1 MQKLFDKLAK
11 ILKLEA
17 DRGYSNSAV
26 IGGIDSFL
34 TFWYQEVR
42 AVGKRDD
49 LFVVDEIVTKLRT
62 YEQLEPEDR
71 RQVVATVL
79 EKLGHTPPDGAP
91 PAEEEKPAPK
101 RQDEP
106 ETPTEAV
113 DTPTAPAPEQP
124 TTESADAPQ
133 PASAPARTADA
144 DDVDAEALLEQD
156 AALDES
162 VRAVS
167 GVGTKWAER
176 LRNLDIETV
185 RDLLYHLPHRY
196 EDFRRLKKISELMYG
211 ETVTI
216 TGTVEET
223 HVRESKRSGTL
234 IVTSVISDST
244 GTIQATWF
252 NQPYLQRQLRKGR
265 PIRLSGKVDQYLG
278 RLQFQS
284 PDWEPVDRK
293 QLHTG
298 GLVPIYP
305 LTEQVSIKWLRGT
318 IRKAVRSYAR
328 RIPDPVP
335 EWVRRDFDLVD
346 LPTAL
351 TQVHMPTNVDA
362 IEQAKQRLAFDELLL
377 IQLGV
382 LQQRRRWKAQ
392 PGISIP
398 TNDDALSR
406 FEESLPFTLT
416 AAQQRA
422 LGEILED
429 MRQPAAMS
437 RLLQGDVG
445 SGKTV
450 VAAAAL
456 LQVVAAGYQ
465 GAMMAPTEILAEQHY
480 YSLRELLNQSKTLLP
495 HSDEVRIEL
504 LTGSRSASEKDN
516 IAQQLATGEID
527 VVVGTHAIIQDR
539 VEFDN
544 LGLAIVDEQHRFGVR
559 QRASLREKGAQPDML
574 VMSATPIPRSLA
586 LTIYGDLDISVIDEL
601 PPGRQE
607 IKTILATPRE
617 RERAY
622 HYIRAQAERGRQAFI
637 ICPLVED
644 SDKIEAKAAVD
655 EYNRLSQEV
664 FPDLALGLLH
674 GRLSQQEKEAAMEAF
689 YRGETNILVS
699 TAVVEVG
706 IDVPNATVMLIESAN
721 RFGLAQ
727 LHQFRGRVGRGEHK
741 SACILMADDD
751 LSGEGE
757 ARLNVM
763 VETSDGFKL
772 AEEDLKLRGPGE
784 FFGTRQSG
792 LPDLN
797 VAGLG
802 DTRTLEQ
809 ARRAAKRLLSDDPEL
824 QRPEVV
830 LLKKHTRTF
839 WKETEGDLS

>member
-17 DRGYSNSAV
+17 DRGYTNSAV

-62 YEQLEPEDR
+62 YDQLEKADR
-71 RQVVATVL
+71 RQLVATVL
-79 EKLGHTPPDGAP
+79 KKLGHEPPDAVSP
-91 PAEEEKPAPK
+91 VEEQEPAATQE
-101 RQDEP
+101 DTP
-106 ETPTEAV
+106 ESPTKAA
-113 DTPTAPAPEQP
+113 DTPTAPAPDQAQKP
-124 TTESADAPQ
+124 TDSSEPAPTHT
-133 PASAPARTADA
+133 RTADA
-144 DDVDAEALLEQD
+144 VDAQELLEQD

-167 GVGTKWAER
+167 GVGTKWAQR
-176 LRNLDIETV
+176 LSNLDIETV
-185 RDLLYHLPHRY
+185 RDLLYHMPHRY

-234 IVTSVISDST
+234 IITSVISDST

-318 IRKAVRSYAR
+318 IRKAVRNYAR

-398 TNDDALSR
+398 TNDDTLSR
-406 FEESLPFTLT
+406 FEKSLPFALT
-416 AAQQRA
+416 VAQQRA

-429 MRQPAAMS
+429 MRQPTAMS

-456 LQVVAAGYQ
+456 LQTVAAGYQ

-480 YSLRELLNQSKTLLP
+480 YSLRELLDQRKSLLP
-495 HSDEVRIEL
+495 HDDEVRIEL
-504 LTGSRSASEKDN
+504 LTGSRSAAEKDE
-516 IAQQLATGEID
+516 IARQLAIGDID

-539 VEFDN
+539 VDFDN

-559 QRASLREKGAQPDML
+559 QRASLREKGTQPDML

-622 HYIRAQAERGRQAFI
+622 HYIRAQVERGRQAFI

-644 SDKIEAKAAVD
+644 SDKVEAKAAVE
-655 EYNRLSQEV
+655 EYNRLSKEI
-664 FPDLALGLLH
+664 FPDLELGLLH
-674 GRLSQQEKEAAMEAF
+674 GRLSQEEKEATMTAF
-689 YRGETNILVS
+689 YRGQTDILVS

-727 LHQFRGRVGRGEHK
+727 LHQFRGRVGRGEHQ
-741 SACILMADDD
+741 SACILMADEN
-751 LSGEGE
+751 LSSDGE

-809 ARRAAKRLLSDDPEL
+809 ARRAAKRLLSDDPDLE
-824 QRPEVV
+824 RPEVV
-830 LLKKHTRTF
+830 LLKKHVRNF
-839 WKETEGDLS
+839 WKEAEGDLS

>member
-17 DRGYSNSAV
+17 DRGYTNSAV

-34 TFWYQEVR
+34 TFWHQEVR
-42 AVGKRDD
+42 AIGKRDD
-49 LFVVDEIVTKLRT
+49 LFVVDEIVTKLRR
-62 YEQLEPEDR
+62 YDQLDTADR
-71 RQVVATVL
+71 RQLVATVL
-79 EKLGHTPPDGAP
+79 EKLGHEPPDGTP
-91 PAEEEKPAPK
+91 PAEEQKPATPETEKPDST
-101 RQDEP
+101 RQAAA
-106 ETPTEAV
+106 TTS
-113 DTPTAPAPEQP
+113 APAPERTQAEP
-124 TTESADAPQ
+124 VEASQ
-133 PASAPARTADA
+133 PAPERTRTAD
-144 DDVDAEALLEQD
+144 VDAQQLLEQD

-162 VRAVS
+162 VREVS

-176 LRNLDIETV
+176 LSNLEIETV

-223 HVRESKRSGTL
+223 RVRESKRSGTL
-234 IVTSVISDST
+234 IITSVISDGT

-305 LTEQVSIKWLRGT
+305 LTEQISIKWLRGT
-318 IRKAVRSYAR
+318 IRKAVRNYAR

-392 PGISIP
+392 SGIAIP
-398 TNDDALSR
+398 TNDEVLAR
-406 FEESLPFTLT
+406 FEDSLPFALT

-429 MRQPAAMS
+429 MHQPAAMS

-456 LQVVAAGYQ
+456 LQAVAAGYQ
-465 GAMMAPTEILAEQHY
+465 GALMAPTEILAEQHY
-480 YSLRELLNQSKTLLP
+480 YSLRELLNQRKSLLP
-495 HSDEVRIEL
+495 HDDEVRIEL
-504 LTGSRSASEKDN
+504 LTGSQSTSEKDK
-516 IAQQLATGEID
+516 IARQLTSGEVD
-527 VVVGTHAIIQDR
+527 VVVGTHTIIQDR
-539 VEFDN
+539 VDFDN

-559 QRASLREKGAQPDML
+559 QRASLREKGTQPDML

-607 IKTILATPRE
+607 IKTVLATPRE

-622 HYIRAQAERGRQAFI
+622 HYIRAQVERGRQAFI

-644 SDKIEAKAAVD
+644 SDKVEAKAAVD
-655 EYNRLSQEV
+655 EYNRLSKEV
-664 FPDLALGLLH
+664 FPDLDLGLLH
-674 GRLSQQEKEAAMEAF
+674 GRLSQEEKEATMAAF
-689 YRGETNILVS
+689 YRGEIDILVS

-727 LHQFRGRVGRGEHK
+727 LHQFRGRVGRGEQQ
-741 SACILMADDD
+741 SACILMADEN
-751 LSGEGE
+751 LSSDGE

-792 LPDLN
+792 LPDLK

-809 ARRAAKRLLSDDPEL
+809 ARRAAMRLLNDDPEL
-824 QRPEVV
+824 ERPEVV
-830 LLKKHTRTF
+830 LLKKHVRRF
-839 WKETEGDLS
+839 WKKAEGDLS